1 MDPSGLSEEQLKEIP
16 YTKIEYV
23 FENIFSIVL
32 LIFMSDPFVFF
43 SGAPCSA
50 LFFHFT

>member
-32 LIFMSDPFVFF
+32 LIFMSDPFVF
-43 SGAPCSA
+43 SGASCSA